1 MNFSDL
7 QHLRKT
13 NLNRFIANCLNKSQ
27 VLGFVEARSKGTQ
40 LRELLEVPYQQNHD
54 ITDDEARRI
63 ETILNL
69 PRMFLDSKNEAIHDI
84 LNQKHLGV
92 FSSNYNFEHSKLLGW
107 KHLVETPHSLD
118 SADIYCHVLDDA
130 GFPDVLPFHSIVVVS
145 PVSNFTGDGF
155 YVNWRNQDECLS
167 LRRLVR
173 SDSAP
178 ATLFSY
184 HSWNAKPETL
194 TLTLS
199 SHDFE
204 YYGKVLEVLPRNGMF
219 QAVCQSLVNE
229 LIR

>member
-1 MNFSDL
+1 MNPSDL

-13 NLNRFIANCLNKSQ
+13 NLNRFIANCLNKNQ
-27 VLGFVEARSKGTQ
+27 VLGFVDGRSKGTR

-54 ITDDEARRI
+54 ITDDDARRI

-69 PRMFLDSKNEAIHDI
+69 PRMFLDSKNEAIHGI

-107 KHLVETPHSLD
+107 KHLVETPLSLD
-118 SADIYCHVLDDA
+118 SADIYCHVIDDA
-130 GFPDVLPFHSIVVVS
+130 GFPNVVPFRGIVVVT
-145 PVSNFTGDGF
+145 PVSNFTGEGF
-155 YVNWRNQDECLS
+155 YVNWRNQDEGLS

-178 ATLFSY
+178 ETLFSY

-194 TLTLS
+194 TLSLS

-204 YYGKVLEVLPRNGMF
+204 YYGKVLEVLPRNGKF
-219 QAVCQSLVNE
+219 
-229 LIR
+229 

>member
-1 MNFSDL
+1 MNPSDL
-7 QHLRKT
+7 QHLRKG
-13 NLNRFIANCLNKSQ
+13 NLNRFVANCLNKSQ
-27 VLGFVEARSKGTQ
+27 VLGFIDARSEGTR
-40 LRELLEVPYQQNHD
+40 LRELFDVWHQQDHD
-54 ITDDEARRI
+54 ITDDDARRI

-69 PRMFLDSKNEAIHDI
+69 PQMFLDSKNEAIHGI

-92 FSSNYNFEHSKLLGW
+92 FSSNYSFEHRKLLSW
-107 KHLVETPHSLD
+107 KHLDETLLSLE
-118 SADIYCHVLDDA
+118 SADIYCHVIDDA
-130 GFPDVLPFHSIVVVS
+130 GFPNVVPFRGIVVVT

-199 SHDFE
+199 SRDFE
-204 YYGKVLEVLPRNGMF
+204 YYGKVLEVLPRNSMF
-219 QAVCQSLVNE
+219 
-229 LIR
+229 

>member
-1 MNFSDL
+1 MNPSVL

-13 NLNRFIANCLNKSQ
+13 NLNRFIANCLNKNQ
-27 VLGFVEARSKGTQ
+27 MLGFVDARSEGTQ
-40 LRELLEVPYQQNHD
+40 LRELFDVFYQQGHD
-54 ITDDEARRI
+54 ITDDDARMI

-69 PRMFLDSKNEAIHDI
+69 PRMFLDSKNEAIHGI

-92 FSSNYNFEHSKLLGW
+92 FSSNYSFEHRKLRGW
-107 KHLVETPHSLD
+107 KHLDETPLSLE
-118 SADIYCHVLDDA
+118 SADIYCYVINDA
-130 GFPDVLPFHSIVVVS
+130 GFPNVVPFRGIVVAT

-155 YVNWRNQDECLS
+155 YVHWRNQDECLS

-194 TLTLS
+194 TLSLT

-204 YYGKVLEVLPRNGMF
+204 YYGKVLDVLPRSSEF
-219 QAVCQSLVNE
+219 
-229 LIR
+229 

>member
-1 MNFSDL
+1 MKETRIPTRADQPPQLLLWSADE
-7 QHLRKT
+7 
-13 NLNRFIANCLNKSQ
+13 CLP
-27 VLGFVEARSKGTQ
+27 V
-40 LRELLEVPYQQNHD
+40 
-54 ITDDEARRI
+54 
-63 ETILNL
+63 
-69 PRMFLDSKNEAIHDI
+69 
-84 LNQKHLGV
+84 
-92 FSSNYNFEHSKLLGW
+92 LLG
-107 KHLVETPHSLD
+107 LGLGIMINQVFVCTLLDETPLSLD
-118 SADIYCHVLDDA
+118 SADIYCHILDDA
-130 GFPDVLPFHSIVVVS
+130 GFPNVVPFRGIVVVT

-204 YYGKVLEVLPRNGMF
+204 YYGKVLEFLPRNGEF
-219 QAVCQSLVNE
+219 
-229 LIR
+229 